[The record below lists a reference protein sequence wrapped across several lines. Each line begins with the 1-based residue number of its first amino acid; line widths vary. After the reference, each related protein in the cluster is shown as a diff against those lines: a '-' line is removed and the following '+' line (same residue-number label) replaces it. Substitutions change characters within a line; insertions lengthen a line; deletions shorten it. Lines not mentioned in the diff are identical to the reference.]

1 MMTIIPLY
9 TYAYTMNPSEMAK
22 RWLSWV
28 RSNDKAI
35 IDVLAEQAENL
46 VKATSTNIFLT
57 QSISAQGTPSAAPP
71 PPSSGTPTASNAT
84 SADATSGNATSGNA
98 TSGNATNTQKQN

>member
-1 MMTIIPLY
+1 MKIIPLY
-9 TYAYTMNPSEMAK
+9 TNAYTMNTLEMAK

-46 VKATSTNIFLT
+46 VKATSTLVELMTKYDNVSEYLSKIT
-57 QSISAQGTPSAAPP
+57 DMEHEG
-71 PPSSGTPTASNAT
+71 
-84 SADATSGNATSGNA
+84 D
-98 TSGNATNTQKQN
+98 

>member
-1 MMTIIPLY
+1 
-9 TYAYTMNPSEMAK
+9 MNPLEMAK

-46 VKATSTNIFLT
+46 VKATSTFVELMT
-57 QSISAQGTPSAAPP
+57 KY
-71 PPSSGTPTASNAT
+71 
-84 SADATSGNATSGNA
+84 GNASEYLSKITDMEHAGDEIAHKLFNIIDQTFVTPIDREDISRL
-98 TSGNATNTQKQN
+98 TTQ